1 LREAGNSSKE
11 RLWQMG
17 AQEMTRFRTDM
28 QSSPTPMLL
37 VTAEGQ
43 CIDVNRAASE
53 VLGRSREE
61 IQSMRLEDLVAPE
74 IRDIIPA
81 RWEAL
86 QEAGWQAGSAVL
98 IRPDGERRQIGY
110 VATADIAP
118 GVSLKVWHTGHEL
131 ATVKAGNGDAPKLSP
146 REVDVLRMLAT
157 GADNQEIAS
166 ELVIGTET
174 VKTHISRI
182 VRKMQARN
190 RTHAVAIALEHGIFE
205 LGARA

>member
-1 LREAGNSSKE
+1 
-11 RLWQMG
+11 
-17 AQEMTRFRTDM
+17 
-28 QSSPTPMLL
+28 
-37 VTAEGQ
+37 
-43 CIDVNRAASE
+43 
-53 VLGRSREE
+53 
-61 IQSMRLEDLVAPE
+61 
-74 IRDIIPA
+74 
-81 RWEAL
+81 
-86 QEAGWQAGSAVL
+86 
-98 IRPDGERRQIGY
+98 